1 MPIMSMTTLSQR
13 VDDVLRGDRFNLLVI
28 GFFAGMALLLAAVG
42 IYGAMACAVQ
52 ERTRELGVRLALG
65 ATPRAIVG
73 SAVWAAARVG
83 LIGSALGVAIT
94 LALARILGSAFYLVE
109 GQHGGLL
116 YGVKT
121 TDPAALGAACVALIA
136 MATLSGLVPARQ
148 ATRIDP
154 LIALRNE

>member
-1 MPIMSMTTLSQR
+1 MICEKYWQPIRGQAGG
-13 VDDVLRGDRFNLLVI
+13 VLP
-28 GFFAGMALLLAAVG
+28 A
-42 IYGAMACAVQ
+42 
-52 ERTRELGVRLALG
+52 
-65 ATPRAIVG
+65 
-73 SAVWAAARVG
+73 SK
-83 LIGSALGVAIT
+83 
-94 LALARILGSAFYLVE
+94 ILGNAFYLVE

-154 LIALRNE
+154 LVALRNE